1 MCVYRCMCTYI
12 YMYVFMC
19 NYIDVC
25 MHIYAMGV
33 GSLGSK
39 LMKTLCSCQNE
50 TKVPKQ
56 SDK

>member
-1 MCVYRCMCTYI
+1 
-12 YMYVFMC
+12 MYVFMC